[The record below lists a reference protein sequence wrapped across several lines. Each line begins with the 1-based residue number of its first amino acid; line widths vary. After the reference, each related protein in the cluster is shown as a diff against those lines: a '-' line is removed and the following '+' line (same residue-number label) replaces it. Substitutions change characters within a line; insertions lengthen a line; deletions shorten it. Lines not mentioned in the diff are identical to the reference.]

1 MTRCARSSN
10 VPSSGADD
18 PILAAT
24 LERLWSPPV
33 AVTAAD
39 GGRANGLIAS
49 TAVTASLLPEAPR
62 VALILAKASFT
73 HDLVLASDALALHL
87 LAAIPDSA
95 LARSLEIFR
104 VLGMRSGHDGE
115 KLETIPYRPGVTGS
129 PILEEALSYVEAR
142 VATSLD
148 GGDVTVVVAD
158 VVAGEV
164 LRDGTPLTIDVV
176 RDRLPGEWLREWE
189 ERRVREIT
197 EARLR
202 RASA

>member
-1 MTRCARSSN
+1 MPN
-10 VPSSGADD
+10 SGADD
-18 PILAAT
+18 RILAAT

-39 GGRANGLIAS
+39 RGRANGLIAS

-62 VALILAKASFT
+62 VAIVLAKASLT
-73 HDLVLASDALALHL
+73 HDLVLASGELAVHL
-87 LAAIPDSA
+87 LAATPDSA
-95 LARSLEIFR
+95 LERSLEIFR

-115 KLETIPYRPGVTGS
+115 KLATIPHRPGLTGS
-129 PILEEALSYVEAR
+129 PVLLEALSYVEAR

-148 GGDVTVVVAD
+148 AGDVSVVIAD
-158 VVAGEV
+158 VVAGEI

-176 RDRLPGEWLREWE
+176 QDRLPAEWLGEWE
-189 ERRVREIT
+189 ERRVHELT

-202 RASA
+202 RESG